1 MIGIQNLRFSKSLLS
16 GSTLPDRN
24 PEPPVQQVPSGGG
37 EARGESPDPN
47 ILKDRDDKKKKTWRY
62 SSSPLLRRRRKSCP
76 EPGSHLP
83 NPLSKRS
90 SGGMPMKRHWL
101 EMSPTSKEVECLNR
115 GLGARIRT
123 LMAGETADNQY
134 AEFHWNG
141 ISGAKDPSVLR
152 VSTNDRKKGSL

>member
-1 MIGIQNLRFSKSLLS
+1 
-16 GSTLPDRN
+16 
-24 PEPPVQQVPSGGG
+24 
-37 EARGESPDPN
+37 
-47 ILKDRDDKKKKTWRY
+47 
-62 SSSPLLRRRRKSCP
+62 
-76 EPGSHLP
+76 
-83 NPLSKRS
+83 
-90 SGGMPMKRHWL
+90 MKRHWL

-152 VSTNDRKKGSL
+152 VSTNRSEERRVGERVYVLV